1 MPPHCHQSEMMLLYS
16 NQQHS
21 RMNKVRGSFLSSA
34 SQLCGEGL
42 GQQTK
47 AIPTTEDSGKSRKRK
62 EPVNV

>member
-1 MPPHCHQSEMMLLYS
+1 MLLYS

-21 RMNKVRGSFLSSA
+21 RMNKVRASFLSSA

-47 AIPTTEDSGKSRKRK
+47 AIPTTEDSGKGRKRK